1 MKRLDSKSSAVVAI
15 AVAAVLVIAFN
26 IVSNTWLGGLRL
38 DTTQGHAYSTS
49 SQVKPLFAKIA
60 EPITV
65 RLYFSRG
72 IADLSPRHAVYYQRI
87 RDLLQQ
93 YAKLSNGKIQLQ
105 FFNPE
110 PFSDVEDSA
119 VGYGLQA
126 ATLGP
131 GGETGYFGLAA
142 TNSTDDQQVIPFFN
156 LDREQFLE
164 YDLVKLLYALSEPN
178 RPKVGLISSLP
189 LDGMPQMRI
198 RPWALTQQLREFF
211 TIENLPNEFTEIPKD
226 IGILFLVQPEGL
238 NEAAQYAIDQFVLNG
253 GRALVFVDPNAES
266 FGPDGMQQMQAEA
279 PDLKGIGKLMNAW
292 GVKLVDNKVVADREN
307 AIRVNG
313 GTPQRPV
320 VSDYVAWLQLGAA
333 NVDPADAVTG
343 TIKQLNIGTA
353 GILEKVD
360 GASTTVTPL
369 VSTGVQSMRL
379 DREKVKGV
387 PDVVALFRDFKPQ
400 NKKETIAVRISG
412 AAKSAFPAAVGG
424 QLYIAASKQP
434 IQVIV
439 VADTDLLSDRFW
451 TDSQNFMGQQMVV
464 PTADNGAFVA
474 NALENLSGAPGLAS
488 LRGRGAQSRP
498 FVLVD
503 EIRRGAE
510 TKYRESEQALTTRL
524 NELQNKV
531 KAMKPREDENGAAI
545 LSDQDKRTIE
555 SYRGDILSTRKAL
568 RDVQRALRENIDR
581 LEGLVS
587 FVNIAAVPIVFGL
600 ILVVTAMNRR
610 RRKRRAAEV

>member
-1 MKRLDSKSSAVVAI
+1 MKRFDSKSSAVIAI

-26 IVSNTWLGGLRL
+26 VVSNTWLSGLRL
-38 DTTQGHAYSTS
+38 DTTQSHAYSTS

-72 IADLSPRHAVYYQRI
+72 IADVSPRHAVYYQRV

-93 YAKLSNGKIQLQ
+93 YAKLSNGMIHLQ
-105 FFNPE
+105 FYNPE

-142 TNSTDDQQVIPFFN
+142 TNSTDDEQVIPFFN
-156 LDREQFLE
+156 LEREQFLE
-164 YDLVKLLYALSEPN
+164 YDLAKLIYALSEPN

-198 RPWALTQQLREFF
+198 RPWALMQQLREFF
-211 TIENLPNEFTEIPKD
+211 TVENLPNEFTEIPKD
-226 IGILFLVQPEGL
+226 ISILFLVQPEGL
-238 NEAAQYAIDQFVLNG
+238 NEAAQYAVDQFVMNG

-266 FGPDGMQQMQAEA
+266 FGPEGMQQMQAEA
-279 PDLKGIGKLMNAW
+279 PDLKGIGKLMASW
-292 GVKLVDNKVVADREN
+292 GVKMVDGKVVADREN

-343 TIKQLNIGTA
+343 TVKQLNIGTA
-353 GILEKVD
+353 GILEKAE
-360 GASTTVTPL
+360 GATTTVTPL
-369 VSTGVQSMRL
+369 ISTGPQSMRL

-400 NKKETIAVRISG
+400 NKKEMIAVRISG
-412 AAKSAFPAAVGG
+412 NAKSAFPAAVGG
-424 QLYIAASKQP
+424 QPYTATSKQP

-439 VADTDLLSDRFW
+439 VADTDILSDRFW
-451 TDSQNFMGQQMVV
+451 TDSQQVMGQQVV
-464 PTADNGAFVA
+464 IPTADNGAFVA
-474 NALENLSGAPGLAS
+474 NALENLSGAPGLSS

-498 FVLVD
+498 FLLVD
-503 EIRRGAE
+503 DIRRDAE
-510 TKYRESEQALTTRL
+510 TRYRESEQALTGRL
-524 NELQNKV
+524 TELQNKV

-581 LEGLVS
+581 LEGLVA

>member
-1 MKRLDSKSSAVVAI
+1 MKRLDSKSFAVSAIVI
-15 AVAAVLVIAFN
+15 AAVLLIAFN
-26 IVSNTWLGGLRL
+26 VVSNTWLSGLRV
-38 DTTQGHAYSTS
+38 DTTQSHAYSTS

-93 YAKLSNGKIQLQ
+93 YAKLSNGMIHLQ
-105 FFNPE
+105 FYNPE

-119 VGYGLQA
+119 VGFGLQA

-142 TNSTDDQQVIPFFN
+142 TNSTDDEQVIPFFN
-156 LDREQFLE
+156 LEREQFLE
-164 YDLVKLLYALSEPN
+164 YDLAKLIYGLSEPN

-198 RPWALTQQLREFF
+198 RPWALMQQLREFF
-211 TIENLPNEFTEIPKD
+211 TVENLPNEFTEIPKD
-226 IGILFLVQPEGL
+226 IGVLFLVQPEGL
-238 NEAAQYAIDQFVLNG
+238 SEPAQYAIDQFVLNG
-253 GRALVFVDPNAES
+253 GHALLFVDPNAES
-266 FGPDGMQQMQAEA
+266 FGPEGMQQMQADA
-279 PDLKGIGKLMNAW
+279 PDLKGIGKLMAAW
-292 GVKLVDNKVVADREN
+292 GVKMVDGKVVADREN

-320 VSDYVAWLQLGAA
+320 VSDYVAWMQFSSA
-333 NVDPADAVTG
+333 NVDSADAVTG

-353 GILEKVD
+353 GILEKMD

-369 VSTGVQSMRL
+369 ISTGLQSMRL

-400 NKKETIAVRISG
+400 NKKEAVAVRISG
-412 AAKSAFPAAVGG
+412 TAKSAFPAAVGG
-424 QLYIAASKQP
+424 LPYIAASKQP

-439 VADTDLLSDRFW
+439 VADTDILSDRFW
-451 TDSQNFMGQQMVV
+451 TGTQQVMGQQVV
-464 PTADNGAFVA
+464 IPTADNGAFVA

-498 FVLVD
+498 FVMVD
-503 EIRRGAE
+503 EIRRDAE
-510 TKYRESEQALTTRL
+510 TQYRESEQALTTRL
-524 NELQNKV
+524 TELQNKI
-531 KAMKPREDENGAAI
+531 KAMKPRADENGAAI

-587 FVNIAAVPIVFGL
+587 FINIAAVPIVFGL

-610 RRKRRAAEV
+610 RRKRRAAEG

>member
-1 MKRLDSKSSAVVAI
+1 MKRLDSKSFAVSAIVI
-15 AVAAVLVIAFN
+15 AAVLLIAFN
-26 IVSNTWLGGLRL
+26 VVSNTWLSGLRV
-38 DTTQGHAYSTS
+38 DTTQSHAYSTS

-93 YAKLSNGKIQLQ
+93 YAKLSNGMIHLQ
-105 FFNPE
+105 FYNPE

-119 VGYGLQA
+119 VGFGLQA

-142 TNSTDDQQVIPFFN
+142 TNSTDDEQVIPFFN
-156 LDREQFLE
+156 LEREQFLE
-164 YDLVKLLYALSEPN
+164 YDLAKLIYGLSEPN

-198 RPWALTQQLREFF
+198 RPWALMQQLREFF
-211 TIENLPNEFTEIPKD
+211 TVENLPNEFTEIPKD
-226 IGILFLVQPEGL
+226 IGVLFLVQPEGL
-238 NEAAQYAIDQFVLNG
+238 SEPAQYAIDQFVLNG
-253 GRALVFVDPNAES
+253 GHALLFVDPNAES
-266 FGPDGMQQMQAEA
+266 FGPEGMQQMQADA
-279 PDLKGIGKLMNAW
+279 PDLKGIGKLMTAW
-292 GVKLVDNKVVADREN
+292 GVKMVDGKVVADREN

-320 VSDYVAWLQLGAA
+320 VSDYVAWMQFSSA

-369 VSTGVQSMRL
+369 ISTGLQSMRL

-400 NKKETIAVRISG
+400 NKKEAVAVRISG
-412 AAKSAFPAAVGG
+412 TAKSAFLAAVGG
-424 QLYIAASKQP
+424 LPYIAASKQP

-439 VADTDLLSDRFW
+439 VADTDILSDRFW
-451 TDSQNFMGQQMVV
+451 TDSQQVMGQQVV
-464 PTADNGAFVA
+464 IPTADNGAFVA

-498 FVLVD
+498 FVMVD
-503 EIRRGAE
+503 EIRRDAE
-510 TKYRESEQALTTRL
+510 TQYRESEQALTTRL
-524 NELQNKV
+524 TELQNKI
-531 KAMKPREDENGAAI
+531 KAMKPRADENGAAI

-568 RDVQRALRENIDR
+568 RNVQRALRENIDR

-587 FVNIAAVPIVFGL
+587 FINIAAVPIVFGL

-610 RRKRRAAEV
+610 RRKRRAAEG

>member
-266 FGPDGMQQMQAEA
+266 FGPDGMQQM
-279 PDLKGIGKLMNAW
+279 
-292 GVKLVDNKVVADREN
+292 
-307 AIRVNG
+307 
-313 GTPQRPV
+313 
-320 VSDYVAWLQLGAA
+320 
-333 NVDPADAVTG
+333 
-343 TIKQLNIGTA
+343 
-353 GILEKVD
+353 
-360 GASTTVTPL
+360 
-369 VSTGVQSMRL
+369 
-379 DREKVKGV
+379 
-387 PDVVALFRDFKPQ
+387 
-400 NKKETIAVRISG
+400 
-412 AAKSAFPAAVGG
+412 
-424 QLYIAASKQP
+424 
-434 IQVIV
+434 
-439 VADTDLLSDRFW
+439 
-451 TDSQNFMGQQMVV
+451 
-464 PTADNGAFVA
+464 
-474 NALENLSGAPGLAS
+474 
-488 LRGRGAQSRP
+488 
-498 FVLVD
+498 
-503 EIRRGAE
+503 
-510 TKYRESEQALTTRL
+510 
-524 NELQNKV
+524 
-531 KAMKPREDENGAAI
+531 
-545 LSDQDKRTIE
+545 
-555 SYRGDILSTRKAL
+555 
-568 RDVQRALRENIDR
+568 
-581 LEGLVS
+581 
-587 FVNIAAVPIVFGL
+587 
-600 ILVVTAMNRR
+600 
-610 RRKRRAAEV
+610 

>member
-424 QLYIAASKQP
+424 QPYIAASKQP